1 MQKKDRTV
9 RLSSET
15 IPQLGS
21 IKQFK
26 NLHYGKDIY
35 ILCSGSSLDLVDHSF
50 FEGKVTIGVNG
61 VAMTRK
67 VDYTICK
74 EYTSPFMERMMFKNS
89 SFVLASL
96 YKYGNKE
103 QGFVELNKNCFR
115 SPQAIYYDHHENQRG
130 KPDLSIFDM
139 PDNKLVVSWS
149 TVTTAIHLAYW
160 MGAKNIILVGHDC
173 GKLNGKIH
181 IDGYQERND
190 GSVSAWSNKEQSY
203 VNWLSKI
210 EAQTALLRDYLKK
223 EYNIN
228 IYSINPYVSLALEGA
243 IFSQE

>member
-1 MQKKDRTV
+1 
-9 RLSSET
+9 
-15 IPQLGS
+15 
-21 IKQFK
+21 
-26 NLHYGKDIY
+26 
-35 ILCSGSSLDLVDHSF
+35 
-50 FEGKVTIGVNG
+50 
-61 VAMTRK
+61 
-67 VDYTICK
+67 
-74 EYTSPFMERMMFKNS
+74 
-89 SFVLASL
+89 
-96 YKYGNKE
+96 
-103 QGFVELNKNCFR
+103 
-115 SPQAIYYDHHENQRG
+115 
-130 KPDLSIFDM
+130 M

-228 IYSINPYVSLALEGA
+228 IYSINPYVSLAQKEQ
-243 IFSQE
+243 FSAKNKHRHIKYGTTGKSTCRIR